1 MNKIK
6 LILLSSVLISLIL
19 SQTNQE
25 IIYLNN
31 GSIIKGEIIEI
42 KIDDTITVKSGNNIF
57 NFNYSDVL
65 KIEKNSKD
73 TKSEDSDDGIL
84 SDKEKKRLLDRLNEE
99 VQDTLNKSDE
109 IKNKKKELD
118 NYSNKLKAARAYLE
132 KTRKKN
138 NNQEK
143 EIKKFYYML
152 SGGIAQEE
160 HLNEIDYAGSFL
172 GFYWKIKEKA
182 LLGFNQTFKMKHIG
196 AFEYQDPDG
205 ACGDWWDCDVW
216 FYRRLYGISYIDFQK
231 KIGDGLYW
239 RIDGGYTNWEYIDVT
254 DFSSYYK
261 NDGLGILVGVGYGF
275 NNLLIEFDYHL
286 HLITERMN
294 PVSYMTG
301 LSDNNDQDYISWWNF
316 SIGKLFD

>member
-6 LILLSSVLISLIL
+6 LILLSSVLISLII

-25 IIYLNN
+25 IIYLKN
-31 GSIIKGEIIEI
+31 GSIIKGEIIEK
-42 KIDDTITVKSGNNIF
+42 KIDDTIIVKSGNNIF

-65 KIEKNSKD
+65 KIEKKSEN
-73 TKSEDSDDGIL
+73 TKSNSQ
-84 SDKEKKRLLDRLNEE
+84 N
-99 VQDTLNKSDE
+99 N
-109 IKNKKKELD
+109 
-118 NYSNKLKAARAYLE
+118 SNLEAARVYLE
-132 KTRKKN
+132 ETRKKN

-160 HLNEIDYAGSFL
+160 QLNEIDYAGSFL
-172 GFYWKIKEKA
+172 GFYWKIKDKA

-216 FYRRLYGISYIDFQK
+216 FYRRLYGISYINFQK

>member
-6 LILLSSVLISLIL
+6 LILLSSFLISFII

-25 IIYLNN
+25 IIYLKN
-31 GSIIKGEIIEI
+31 GSIIKGEIIEK

-65 KIEKNSKD
+65 KIEKKSKN
-73 TKSEDSDDGIL
+73 TKSNSQ
-84 SDKEKKRLLDRLNEE
+84 N
-99 VQDTLNKSDE
+99 N
-109 IKNKKKELD
+109 
-118 NYSNKLKAARAYLE
+118 SNLEAARVYLE
-132 KTRKKN
+132 ETRKKI

-160 HLNEIDYAGSFL
+160 QLNEIDYSGSFF
-172 GFYWKIKEKA
+172 GFYWEIKDKA

-216 FYRRLYGISYIDFQK
+216 FYRRLYGISYINFQK

-294 PVSYMTG
+294 PVSYITG

>member
-6 LILLSSVLISLIL
+6 LILLSSVLISFII

-25 IIYLNN
+25 IIYLKN
-31 GSIIKGEIIEI
+31 GSIIKGEIIEK

-57 NFNYSDVL
+57 NFNYTDVV
-65 KIEKNSKD
+65 KIEKKSEN
-73 TKSEDSDDGIL
+73 TKSNSQ
-84 SDKEKKRLLDRLNEE
+84 N
-99 VQDTLNKSDE
+99 N
-109 IKNKKKELD
+109 
-118 NYSNKLKAARAYLE
+118 SNLEAARVYLE
-132 KTRKKN
+132 ETRKKI

-160 HLNEIDYAGSFL
+160 QLNEIDYSGSFF
-172 GFYWKIKEKA
+172 GFYWEIKDKA

-216 FYRRLYGISYIDFQK
+216 FYRRLYGISYINFQK